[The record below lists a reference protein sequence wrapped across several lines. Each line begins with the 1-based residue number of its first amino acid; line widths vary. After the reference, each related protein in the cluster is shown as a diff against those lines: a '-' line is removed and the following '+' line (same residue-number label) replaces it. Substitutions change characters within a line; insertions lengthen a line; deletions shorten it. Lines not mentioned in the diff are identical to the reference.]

1 MQGLNMES
9 KTIPSGDVIP
19 LELLLTSRMKA
30 LGEKRCHV
38 FLLKS
43 IQ

>member
-1 MQGLNMES
+1 MES

-30 LGEKRCHV
+30 LGEQRCLV
-38 FLLKS
+38 FAE
-43 IQ
+43 ITIVFA